1 MKVRKILCEN
11 ERTSVDPSLSGNG
24 AQVLNSI
31 VDWREGLQ
39 PSTSRQGGWKKNQ
52 YIQPVQYNRA
62 LWSTTTGITINV
74 WQWKNANM
82 QKQ

>member
-31 VDWREGLQ
+31 VDRREGLQ
-39 PSTSRQGGWKKNQ
+39 PSTSRQSGGRK
-52 YIQPVQYNRA
+52 ISTYN
-62 LWSTTTGITINV
+62 LYNTTEHCGLLP
-74 WQWKNANM
+74 QE
-82 QKQ
+82 